1 MNPSTNHI
9 NNGMVYRQ
17 YAKLR
22 ITKRLP
28 KKEKWDF
35 SASSAK
41 YFPSLHLQL
50 LYNINVQIFRSLQEN
65 MRDKEGAFSMTTALL
80 IVIVGIVFFVAL
92 FTFLIIVIKRWT
104 NRDRNK
110 MN

>member
-1 MNPSTNHI
+1 
-9 NNGMVYRQ
+9 
-17 YAKLR
+17 
-22 ITKRLP
+22 
-28 KKEKWDF
+28 
-35 SASSAK
+35 
-41 YFPSLHLQL
+41 
-50 LYNINVQIFRSLQEN
+50 